1 MIKSDKLNFYFKKN
15 KLILDNLDFKVCK
28 GEVHSLLGHN
38 GAGKT
43 TLLKLIIGLLK
54 PTEGKITIEDQE
66 AYKYKSI
73 IGYLPETNG
82 IYHRLT
88 AYQNME
94 FVGRINKIHKDDLKL
109 KIERLLK
116 LFNLLDKKEDYV
128 STFSNGMKKRLA
140 LACVLIGDPQIIL
153 LDEPTNAI
161 DPESLE
167 ILIRTIKQLNEKGK
181 TIICVS
187 HNLDFVNRISTN
199 VSILENG
206 RLIFTSEVSSLE
218 GDLKDIYLNK
228 LKIKKQEE
236 LWE

>member
-28 GEVHSLLGHN
+28 EEVHSLLGHN

-94 FVGRINKIHKDDLKL
+94 FVGKINKIHKDDLKL

-236 LWE
+236 SWE